1 MKCTVAFKQVQCTAW
16 PAKLFQVRRRL
27 NTKMFQVASGMAHLH
42 SRRPSPVL
50 HGDLKTANLLV
61 DNDSSSLVIADF
73 GLSGWLADGGPP
85 ASQAAVAGWLTVTIA
100 PPEVSGV
107 PWWDS
112 MDAQLVHSSTSP

>member
-1 MKCTVAFKQVQCTAW
+1 MNCTVAFKQVQCSAC
-16 PAKLFQVRRRL
+16 
-27 NTKMFQVASGMAHLH
+27 LH

-50 HGDLKTANLLV
+50 HGDLKTANLLI

-100 PPEVSGV
+100 PPEVGGV
-107 PWWDS
+107 PRWDS
-112 MDAQLVHSSTSP
+112 MDAQPVHSSTLLCP